1 MRTLALLHVLTL
13 AVSSANSNNH
23 QSRPGPLWVTGGAR
37 KILYIISQISLY
49 EMQSMEMIQCSSIN
63 LVSSRRTNAEKTA
76 PSPPAGD
83 KHLKI

>member
-13 AVSSANSNNH
+13 VVSSANSNNQ

-49 EMQSMEMIQCSSIN
+49 EMQSSEMIQFSSILFHPGEPMQRRQRPPLQQVTN
-63 LVSSRRTNAEKTA
+63 SSQK
-76 PSPPAGD
+76 
-83 KHLKI
+83 K